1 MQLWKHLLDGIIKFI
16 IDFVKPPKDLTR
28 QEVFSLEDIKYLN
41 SFDCSCERLT
51 NVRSNIVS
59 PISSCI

>member
-16 IDFVKPPKDLTR
+16 IDFVKPPNDLTR

-41 SFDCSCERLT
+41 SLDCSCERLT

>member
-16 IDFVKPPKDLTR
+16 IDFVKPPNDLTR

-51 NVRSNIVS
+51 NA
-59 PISSCI
+59 